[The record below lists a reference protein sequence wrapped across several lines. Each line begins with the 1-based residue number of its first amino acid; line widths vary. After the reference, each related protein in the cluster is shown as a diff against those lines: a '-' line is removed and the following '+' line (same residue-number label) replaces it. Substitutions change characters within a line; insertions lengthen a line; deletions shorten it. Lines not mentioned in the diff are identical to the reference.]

1 MRLARFGVLVAMVTA
16 LAAPVA
22 SAHADADTDFA
33 NQLHGDGIYGP
44 RDYNASIGKITCQ
57 RLSNRIDTSAEK
69 SAEFVSNNL
78 ARATTTAQTW
88 QFLAAAIS
96 TYCPD
101 RQPILASAAQS
112 GR

>member
-1 MRLARFGVLVAMVTA
+1 MRLARFGVLLAMVTA

-22 SAHADADTDFA
+22 SAHADGDTDFA

-44 RDYNASIGKITCQ
+44 RDYNAWIGKITCE
-57 RLSNRIDTSAEK
+57 RLSNGIDVSAAK
-69 SAEFVSNNL
+69 SAEFVSSNL
-78 ARATTTAQTW
+78 ARGATTAQTW

-96 TYCPD
+96 AYCPD
-101 RQPILASAAQS
+101 RQPILASAAQL

>member
-1 MRLARFGVLVAMVTA
+1 MRLARLGVLVAMVTA

-22 SAHADADTDFA
+22 PAHADVDTDFA
-33 NQLHGDGIYGP
+33 NHLHGDGIYGP
-44 RDYNASIGKITCQ
+44 RDYNAWIGKITCQ
-57 RLSNRIDTSAEK
+57 RLRNGMDTVAEK

-78 ARATTTAQTW
+78 ARGTTTAQAW